1 MLKFLGVF
9 REELAAQS
17 DCTQPRVQNRLQNTR
32 VMAEVTAFSH
42 FWVYKATTST
52 WVFKNFSTR
61 GGEALHRMPMNLLSK
76 DTKQLKLQLT
86 VNFSSNSLGVSR
98 ASHMFTS
105 IRTSELM

>member
-1 MLKFLGVF
+1 MGEGTNPGRQTTKARARMLKFLGVF

-61 GGEALHRMPMNLLSK
+61 AGGRP
-76 DTKQLKLQLT
+76 
-86 VNFSSNSLGVSR
+86 
-98 ASHMFTS
+98 S
-105 IRTSELM
+105 IGCP

>member
-1 MLKFLGVF
+1 
-9 REELAAQS
+9 
-17 DCTQPRVQNRLQNTR
+17 
-32 VMAEVTAFSH
+32 
-42 FWVYKATTST
+42 
-52 WVFKNFSTR
+52 
-61 GGEALHRMPMNLLSK
+61 MNLLSK